1 MPTTITIGWIVG
13 ILLMGIGAVYL
24 TGKKLIVPR
33 WFDSLILVFACM
45 LSPIL
50 LTMRYGMH
58 YAWPAVALLLLGGWV
73 IWFSAGK
80 FSVVNFKKEM
90 FLPVLQEELDA
101 LGIAR
106 EEDDESLALT
116 DHEGAEIK
124 FREYTNT
131 VEVNLR
137 SIRKMSF
144 YPELL
149 AGLKIRIMAVESK
162 VFPMSGVFY
171 LILGIAFLLAMQW
184 IGNRPCPL

>member
-1 MPTTITIGWIVG
+1 MTTITIGWIVG

-24 TGKKLIVPR
+24 TGKKIIVPR

-137 SIRKMSF
+137 SVRKMPF

-149 AGLKIRIMAVESK
+149 AGLKTRILAVESK

>member
-1 MPTTITIGWIVG
+1 MPTTIVIGWIVG

-33 WFDSLILVFACM
+33 WFDSLLLVFACM

-50 LTMRYGMH
+50 LTMRYGMY
-58 YAWPAVALLLLGGWV
+58 YAWPAVALILLGGWA

-80 FSVVNFKKEM
+80 FSVVNFKKES
-90 FLPVLQEELDA
+90 FLPLLQEELDVR
-101 LGIAR
+101 GIAR
-106 EEDDESLALT
+106 EEDDESFT
-116 DHEGAEIK
+116 MTGHEGAEIK

-137 SIRKMSF
+137 SVRKMAF

-149 AGLKIRIMAVESK
+149 SSLKTRILAVESK

-171 LILGIAFLLAMQW
+171 LVLGIAFLLAMQW

>member
-1 MPTTITIGWIVG
+1 MSTTITIGWIVG

-33 WFDSLILVFACM
+33 WFDSLLLVFACM

-58 YAWPAVALLLLGGWV
+58 YAWPAVALLFLGGWA

-80 FSVVNFKKEM
+80 FSIVNFKKES
-90 FLPVLQEELDA
+90 FSGALHEELDA
-101 LGIAR
+101 LGIAW
-106 EEDDESLALT
+106 EEDDGLLTLASFE
-116 DHEGAEIK
+116 DAEIK

-137 SIRKMSF
+137 SVRKLPF

-149 AGLKIRIMAVESK
+149 AGLKRRVMAVEAK

-171 LILGIAFLLAMQW
+171 LVLGVAFLLAMQW

>member
-33 WFDSLILVFACM
+33 WFDSLMLVFACV

-58 YAWPAVALLLLGGWV
+58 YAWPAVALLLLGGWA

-106 EEDDESLALT
+106 EEDDESLTLT
-116 DHEGAEIK
+116 DHEGAKIK
-124 FREYTNT
+124 FSEYTNT

-137 SIRKMSF
+137 SIRKMPF

-149 AGLKIRIMAVESK
+149 AGLKTRILAVESK

-184 IGNRPCPL
+184 IGSRPCPL

>member
-33 WFDSLILVFACM
+33 WFDSLLLVFACM

-58 YAWPAVALLLLGGWV
+58 YAWPAVALLLLGGWA
-73 IWFSAGK
+73 IWYSGGK
-80 FSVVNFKKEM
+80 FSVVNFKKES
-90 FLPVLQEELDA
+90 FLPVLREELDA

-106 EEDDESLALT
+106 EEDDESFALNEY
-116 DHEGAEIK
+116 EGTEIK

-137 SIRKMSF
+137 GVRKLPF

-149 AGLKIRIMAVESK
+149 AGLKTRIFAVESK

-171 LILGIAFLLAMQW
+171 LVLGIAFLLAMQW